1 MITYTQYMLNSVI
14 TCKLMGGLGNQ
25 LFQICAT
32 ISYGIDTNRTIIFP
46 YSDFLTVG
54 NKRPTYW
61 NDFLKSLLTFT
72 TSNKTNYYNNQCLSS
87 FPSIQEIEFAYTP
100 LPHKPECM
108 ELMLSGYFQSY
119 KYFESNKAEILS
131 ILDIETQQD
140 NIRHE
145 YLGLDSESIN
155 ISMHFRIGDYQDL
168 QHAHPLLPINYYDNA
183 IRKIT
188 EQIQGSPIRILYFC
202 EDNDLHLVESKIQL
216 LEETYDCYITFVHVD
231 SSIPDWKQMLIMS
244 CCHHNIIANSSF
256 SWWGAYLNQYP
267 SKMVCYPYKWF
278 GPALVRNSTVDL
290 TPNDW
295 IRIQY

>member
-1 MITYTQYMLNSVI
+1 MLNSVI
-14 TCKLMGGLGNQ
+14 TCNLMGGLGNQ

-54 NKRPTYW
+54 MTRPTYW
-61 NDFLKSLLTFT
+61 NNFLTSLMSFT
-72 TSNKTNYYNNQCLSS
+72 TSNNTNKYNNHSLSS
-87 FPSIQEIEFAYTP
+87 FPRIQETGFAYTP
-100 LPHKPECM
+100 LPNKPECM

-131 ILDIETQQD
+131 ILDIEKQQD
-140 NIRHE
+140 NIRTE
-145 YLGLDSESIN
+145 YPDLSSESII
-155 ISMHFRIGDYQDL
+155 ISMHFRIGDYQQL

-188 EQIQGSPIRILYFC
+188 EQLNGSYPIKILYFC
-202 EDNDLHLVESKIQL
+202 EDNDRDLVESKIQL
-216 LEETYDCYITFVHVD
+216 LKERYHYITFVHVD

-256 SWWGAYLNQYP
+256 SWWGAYLNQHP
-267 SKMVCYPYKWF
+267 GKMVYYPYKWF
-278 GPALVRNSTVDL
+278 GPALAQHSTVDL

-295 IRIQY
+295 IRVQY

>member
-1 MITYTQYMLNSVI
+1 MLNSVI
-14 TCKLMGGLGNQ
+14 TCNLMGGLGNQ

-54 NKRPTYW
+54 MTRPTYW
-61 NDFLKSLLTFT
+61 NNFLTSLMSFT
-72 TSNKTNYYNNQCLSS
+72 TSNNTNKYNNHSLSS
-87 FPSIQEIEFAYTP
+87 FPRIQETGFAYTP
-100 LPHKPECM
+100 LPNKPECM

-131 ILDIETQQD
+131 ILDIEKQQD
-140 NIRHE
+140 NIRTE
-145 YLGLDSESIN
+145 YPDLSSESII
-155 ISMHFRIGDYQDL
+155 ISMHFRIGDYQQL

-188 EQIQGSPIRILYFC
+188 EQLNGSYPIKILYFC
-202 EDNDLHLVESKIQL
+202 EDNDRDLVESKIQL
-216 LEETYDCYITFVHVD
+216 LKERYHYITFVHVD

-256 SWWGAYLNQYP
+256 SWWGAYLNQHP
-267 SKMVCYPYKWF
+267 SKMVYYPYKWF
-278 GPALVRNSTVDL
+278 GPALAQHSTVDL

-295 IRIQY
+295 IRVQY